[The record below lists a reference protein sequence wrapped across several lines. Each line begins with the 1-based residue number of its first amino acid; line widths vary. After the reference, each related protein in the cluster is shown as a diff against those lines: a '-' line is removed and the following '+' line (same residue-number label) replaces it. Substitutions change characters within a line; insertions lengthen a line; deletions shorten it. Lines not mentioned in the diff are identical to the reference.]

1 MLQFNSMV
9 LYYLF
14 LTQICTLYIYIN
26 IFVLFKEEYNFLATL
41 RLQIS
46 IVLINTFIY
55 SHFIFAPS
63 IQANHL
69 VKQYKK
75 QQIFILNLL
84 FFVLIFYINLIIL
97 LFHWSLITFY
107 QLDSTSYILPTVPL
121 SFS

>member
-1 MLQFNSMV
+1 MILCCSFYTEICI
-9 LYYLF
+9 LYV
-14 LTQICTLYIYIN
+14 YIN
-26 IFVLFKEEYNFLATL
+26 IFVLLKEKYNILATL

-55 SHFIFAPS
+55 FHFIFAPS

-69 VKQYKK
+69 VQQYKK